1 MSPQSIKSVFNT
13 ADKMFNAHVED
24 EAQYERDPVN
34 PNFLKRKPPV
44 ALIQEDVI
52 LPDTNGEEEV
62 DLDNDILDQAKDLFQ
77 REDDAIKL
85 AWLAEFH
92 KDRLLQHFGVAKW
105 EDIQFDKQESIQSL
119 DALYRSVKFGE
130 NPPAPREKRPKV
142 SLEPVSP
149 LSVNDMVALIKVQ
162 LREYDLLNRFSS
174 YDPLKQAQAA
184 FLWQET
190 GQSVEEDQV
199 SIAFVKLTSGNP
211 KYRNLYNALYS
222 VVDPEKQI
230 VEQMEA
236 VLDPLVQ
243 EAMRPLY
250 NFMGCIDAVERY
262 AAKHYSHFY
271 PLKKGNKSLSEFQ
284 RNNKHLGNEVLVV
297 AADYA
302 RELAGYPKPIDRR
315 NLTLIGQGVAFP
327 ALTVKAKELIR
338 PEVVDLLMPGAPE
351 WIYCMCGS
359 ATIRFMLS
367 YTTYGAL
374 QMAAQELGLPDDL
387 KAIIDS
393 TDVSHKFAE
402 FVAHKFFTAQGGVAQ
417 VSGISGGS
425 LQYRV
430 SSGFNTTKQA
440 NHKWL
445 IGCKLWFKQV
455 YWATNRNRSDAIAKA
470 EANAA
475 AAQEQYERQDRIL
488 EQMFPPFTGLDKYN
502 LAAVDFYTL
511 QSAGAQDPNVVIG
524 QSQVVKQVK
533 LEWKEAEIARVLA
546 HCQPERVLRHS
557 SNGTRLGRTPEQLA
571 GF

>member
-1 MSPQSIKSVFNT
+1 
-13 ADKMFNAHVED
+13 MFNAHVED

-52 LPDTNGEEEV
+52 LPGTSEDVE
-62 DLDNDILDQAKDLFQ
+62 LNDSIFDQAKANGLLGNN
-77 REDDAIKL
+77 EDDAIKF
-85 AWLAEFH
+85 AWLVEHH
-92 KDRLLQHFGVAKW
+92 KNKVLQHFGVTQW
-105 EDIQFDKQESIQSL
+105 EDIEFDTQESIQSL
-119 DALYRSVKFGE
+119 DVLYRSVKFGE
-130 NPPAPREKRPKV
+130 NLPAPAPREKRPKV

-149 LSVNDMVALIKVQ
+149 LSVNDMVKLIKDS
-162 LREYDLLNRFSS
+162 LEDYALLDRFRS
-174 YDPLKQAQAA
+174 YDALKQAQAA
-184 FLWQET
+184 YLWQET

-199 SIAFVKLTSGNP
+199 SGAFVKLTSGNP

-262 AAKHYSHFY
+262 AAKHYRHFY

-327 ALTVKAKELIR
+327 TLTVKAKELIR

-359 ATIRFMLS
+359 ATMHFMLS

-417 VSGISGGS
+417 VSSISGDS
-425 LQYRV
+425 VQYRV
-430 SSGFNTTKQA
+430 SSGFNTTRQA

-445 IGCKLWFKQV
+445 LGCKLWFKQV
-455 YWATNRNRSDAIAKA
+455 YWAANRKRSDAIAKA

-475 AAQEQYERQDRIL
+475 TAHAEYKRQDRIL
-488 EQMFPPFTGLDKYN
+488 GELFPPGTGLDRYN
-502 LAAVDFYTL
+502 LAAVDFNTL
-511 QSAGAQDPNVVIG
+511 QNAGAPDPNIVIG

-533 LEWKEAEIARVLA
+533 LAWKEAEIARVLA

-557 SNGTRLGRTPEQLA
+557 SNGTRLGGTAEQLA
-571 GF
+571 GL